1 MSTSMKRLYY
11 GDNLQVL
18 RENIP
23 DECIDLIYLDPPFN
37 SQANYN
43 IFFKNSTGGS
53 SEAQITAF
61 EDTWT
66 WGIES
71 ERFLDEI
78 QDIKGELYQLLD
90 LLVRTLG
97 KNSLSAYLVMMAI
110 RLIELHRVLK
120 STGSLY
126 LHCDPTAS
134 HYLKMILDL
143 IFGAD
148 KFRNE
153 IIWKRTGS
161 HGGAKRWGPVHDTI
175 LLYTK
180 TKDYT
185 WHKVYQ
191 DYDENYIKD
200 FYRFED
206 DKGFYRLVTLTAAGI
221 RKGDSGKPWRGINP
235 TDVGRHWA
243 LPVKAI
249 ESLINGNSKSLST
262 QEKLDILDANN
273 LIYWPVKGQ
282 VPQYKRYLDEAP
294 GTQIQDIISDIK
306 PVSSQAKERLR
317 YPTQKP
323 LSLLKRIIQASSN
336 KDDIVL
342 DPFCGCGTAIHAA
355 ENLGRNWIGIDIT
368 HLAIALIEKRLR
380 DAFPNKFIEDENKN
394 QKLVPGIEFEVEGT
408 PQDLAAAEDLFAR
421 DPYQFQWWACSLVNA
436 QPYKDQKKGA
446 DGGIDGLIF
455 FEDVIDIK
463 KSNKTAVKKII
474 VSVKGGK
481 NLNPAMIRDLRGTME
496 TNKAEIGLFVTLTPP
511 SQPMIKEAASSGF
524 YKAGNGRNY
533 AKVQI
538 LTIEELLTAQK
549 RPEFFD
555 MKQGELT
562 FKKAQRENQDIGE
575 QGNLFPHS

>member
-1 MSTSMKRLYY
+1 MKRLYY

-18 RENIP
+18 REHIS
-23 DECIDLIYLDPPFN
+23 DEFIDLIYLDPPFN
-37 SQANYN
+37 SKADYN
-43 IFFKNSTGGS
+43 VLFKNATGER

-71 ERFLDEI
+71 EHFLD
-78 QDIKGELYQLLD
+78 QLRDKKGELYELLD

-110 RLIELHRVLK
+110 RLLELHRVLK

-134 HYLKMILDL
+134 HYLKMISDL
-143 IFGAD
+143 VFEPIN
-148 KFRNE
+148 FRNE
-153 IIWKRTGS
+153 IVWKRTGS
-161 HGGAKRWGPVHDTI
+161 HGGAKRWGPVHDLI

-180 TKDYT
+180 SKIYT
-185 WHKVYQ
+185 WNQVYQ
-191 DYDENYIKD
+191 DYDEDYVKD

-206 DKGFYRLVTLTAAGI
+206 DKGCYRLVTLTAPGV
-221 RKGDSGKPWRGINP
+221 RKGDSGKPWRGVNP

-249 ESLINGNSKSLST
+249 ESLTNSIYKSLST
-262 QEKLDILDANN
+262 QEKLDILNANN

-306 PVSSQAKERLR
+306 PVSSQARERLG

-323 LSLLKRIIQASSN
+323 LALLERIIQASSN
-336 KDDIVL
+336 KGDIIL

-368 HLAIALIEKRLR
+368 HLAIALIEKRLK
-380 DAFPNKFIEDENKN
+380 DAFPEKFIQDENKN

-408 PQDLAAAEDLFAR
+408 PKDLDAALDLFER

-436 QPYKDQKKGA
+436 QPYKDKKKGA

-455 FEDVIDIK
+455 FEDVVDLK

-481 NLNPAMIRDLRGTME
+481 NINASMIRDLRGTME
-496 TNKAEIGLFVTLTPP
+496 TNKADIGLFVTLTTPTK
-511 SQPMIKEAASSGF
+511 PMIKEAASSGF
-524 YKAGNGRNY
+524 YKAGNGRDY
-533 AKVQI
+533 AKIQI
-538 LTIEELLTAQK
+538 LTIEELLTKQK

-562 FKKAQRENQDIGE
+562 FKKTQRENQDMGVQGE
-575 QGNLFPHS
+575 LF

>member
-1 MSTSMKRLYY
+1 MKRLYY

-18 RENIP
+18 REHIS
-23 DECIDLIYLDPPFN
+23 DEFIDLIYLDPPFN
-37 SQANYN
+37 SKADYN
-43 IFFKNSTGGS
+43 VLFKNATGER

-71 ERFLDEI
+71 EHFLD
-78 QDIKGELYQLLD
+78 QLRDKKGELYELLD

-110 RLIELHRVLK
+110 RLLELHRVLK

-134 HYLKMILDL
+134 HYLKMISDL
-143 IFGAD
+143 VFEPIN
-148 KFRNE
+148 FRNE
-153 IIWKRTGS
+153 IVWKRTGS
-161 HGGAKRWGPVHDTI
+161 HGGAKRWGPVHDLI

-180 TKDYT
+180 SKIYT
-185 WHKVYQ
+185 WNQVYQ
-191 DYDENYIKD
+191 DYDEDYVKD

-206 DKGFYRLVTLTAAGI
+206 DKGCYRLVTLTAAGV
-221 RKGDSGKPWRGINP
+221 RKGYSGKPWRGVNP

-249 ESLINGNSKSLST
+249 ESLTNSIYKSLST

-306 PVSSQAKERLR
+306 PVSSQARERLG

-323 LSLLKRIIQASSN
+323 LALLERIIQASSN
-336 KDDIVL
+336 KGDIIL

-355 ENLGRNWIGIDIT
+355 EKLGRNWIGIDIT
-368 HLAIALIEKRLR
+368 HLAIALIEKRLK
-380 DAFPNKFIEDENKN
+380 DAFPEKFIQDENKN

-408 PQDLAAAEDLFAR
+408 PKDLDAALDLFER

-436 QPYKDQKKGA
+436 QPYKDKKKGA

-455 FEDVIDIK
+455 FEDVVDIK

-481 NLNPAMIRDLRGTME
+481 NINASMIRDLRGTME
-496 TNKAEIGLFVTLTPP
+496 TNKADIGLFVTLTTPTK
-511 SQPMIKEAASSGF
+511 PMIKEAASSGF
-524 YKAGNGRNY
+524 YKAGNGRDY
-533 AKVQI
+533 AKIQI
-538 LTIEELLTAQK
+538 LTIEELLTKQK

-562 FKKAQRENQDIGE
+562 FKKAQRENQDMGVQGE
-575 QGNLFPHS
+575 LF

>member
-1 MSTSMKRLYY
+1 MKRLYY

-37 SQANYN
+37 SNANYN
-43 IFFKNSTGGS
+43 VLFKNATGER

-78 QDIKGELYQLLD
+78 ENTKGELYQLLD

-126 LHCDPTAS
+126 LHCDTTAS

-143 IFGAD
+143 IFDA
-148 KFRNE
+148 RNYRNQ
-153 IIWKRTGS
+153 ITWKRTSS
-161 HGGAKRWGPVHDTI
+161 HSDAKKYARVTDIIFYYVKSNQFTWNPLKLPYTDKYINQYYCNIDSDGRRFQFGDLTN
-175 LLYTK
+175 TK
-180 TKDYT
+180 TSRGY
-185 WHKVYQ
+185 
-191 DYDENYIKD
+191 
-200 FYRFED
+200 FYKLLDCDPPGNGWRMPESRAQEWL
-206 DKGFYRLVTLTAAGI
+206 KEGRIAIPPT
-221 RKGDSGKPWRGINP
+221 GKTPR
-235 TDVGRHWA
+235 
-243 LPVKAI
+243 
-249 ESLINGNSKSLST
+249 
-262 QEKLDILDANN
+262 
-273 LIYWPVKGQ
+273 
-282 VPQYKRYLDEAP
+282 YKRYLDEVEGKVIP
-294 GTQIQDIISDIK
+294 DIWDDISPIN
-306 PVSSQAKERLR
+306 SQAKEALG

-323 LSLLKRIIQASSN
+323 QSLLERIIKISSN

-408 PQDLAAAEDLFAR
+408 PKDLAAAEDLFTR

-436 QPYKDQKKGA
+436 QPYKDKKKGA

-463 KSNKTAVKKII
+463 KSNKTAVKRII

-481 NLNPAMIRDLRGTME
+481 NINASMIRDLRGTME
-496 TNKAEIGLFVTLTPP
+496 TNKSDIGLFVTLTSPT
-511 SQPMIKEAASSGF
+511 QPMIKEAASSGF
-524 YKAGNGRNY
+524 YKAGNGRSY

-538 LTIEELLTAQK
+538 LTIEELLTGQK

-562 FKKAQRENQDIGE
+562 FKKAQRENRDIGE
-575 QGNLFPHS
+575 QGELF

>member
-1 MSTSMKRLYY
+1 MKRLYY

-18 RENIP
+18 REHIS
-23 DECIDLIYLDPPFN
+23 DEFIDLIYLDPPFN
-37 SQANYN
+37 SKADYN
-43 IFFKNSTGGS
+43 VLFKNATGER

-71 ERFLDEI
+71 EHFLD
-78 QDIKGELYQLLD
+78 QLRDKKGELYELLD

-110 RLIELHRVLK
+110 RLLELHRVLK

-134 HYLKMILDL
+134 HYLKMISDL
-143 IFGAD
+143 VFEPIN
-148 KFRNE
+148 FRNE
-153 IIWKRTGS
+153 IVWKRTGS
-161 HGGAKRWGPVHDTI
+161 HGGAKRWGPVHDLI

-180 TKDYT
+180 SKIYT
-185 WHKVYQ
+185 WNQVYQ
-191 DYDENYIKD
+191 DYDEDYVKD

-206 DKGFYRLVTLTAAGI
+206 DKGCYRLVTLTAAGV
-221 RKGDSGKPWRGINP
+221 RKGDSGKPWRGVNP

-249 ESLINGNSKSLST
+249 ESLTNSIYKSLST
-262 QEKLDILDANN
+262 QEKLDILNANN

-306 PVSSQAKERLR
+306 PVSSQARERLG

-323 LSLLKRIIQASSN
+323 LALLERIIQASSN
-336 KDDIVL
+336 KGDIIL

-368 HLAIALIEKRLR
+368 HLAIALIEKRLK
-380 DAFPNKFIEDENKN
+380 DAFPKKFIQDENKN

-408 PQDLAAAEDLFAR
+408 PKDLDAALDLFER

-436 QPYKDQKKGA
+436 QPYKDKKKGA

-455 FEDVIDIK
+455 FEDVVDLK

-481 NLNPAMIRDLRGTME
+481 NINASMIRDLRGTME
-496 TNKAEIGLFVTLTPP
+496 TNKADIGLFVTLTTPTK
-511 SQPMIKEAASSGF
+511 PMIKEAAASGF
-524 YKAGNGRNY
+524 YKAGNGRYY
-533 AKVQI
+533 AKIQI
-538 LTIEELLTAQK
+538 LTIEELLTKQK

-562 FKKAQRENQDIGE
+562 FKNAQRENQDMGVQGE
-575 QGNLFPHS
+575 LF

>member
-1 MSTSMKRLYY
+1 MKRLYY

-18 RENIP
+18 RDHIP
-23 DECIDLIYLDPPFN
+23 DGFIDLIYLDPPFN
-37 SQANYN
+37 SKADYN
-43 IFFKNSTGGS
+43 VLFKNATGER

-71 ERFLDEI
+71 EHFLD
-78 QDIKGELYQLLD
+78 QLRDKKGELYELLD

-110 RLIELHRVLK
+110 RLLELHRVLK

-134 HYLKMILDL
+134 HYLKMISDL
-143 IFGAD
+143 VFEPIN
-148 KFRNE
+148 FRNE
-153 IIWKRTGS
+153 IVWKRTGS
-161 HGGAKRWGPVHDTI
+161 HGGAKRWGPVHDII

-180 TKDYT
+180 SKIYT
-185 WHKVYQ
+185 WNQVYQ
-191 DYDENYIKD
+191 DYDEDYVKD

-206 DKGFYRLVTLTAAGI
+206 EKGRYRLVTLTAAGI
-221 RKGDSGKPWRGINP
+221 RKGDSGKPWRGVNP

-249 ESLINGNSKSLST
+249 ESLTDSIYKSLST

-306 PVSSQAKERLR
+306 PVSSQAKERLG

-323 LSLLKRIIQASSN
+323 LALLERIIQASSN
-336 KDDIVL
+336 KGDIIL

-355 ENLGRNWIGIDIT
+355 ENLGINWIGIDIT
-368 HLAIALIEKRLR
+368 HLAIALIEKRLK
-380 DAFPNKFIEDENKN
+380 DAFPDKFIEDENKN

-408 PQDLAAAEDLFAR
+408 PKDLDAALDLFER

-455 FEDVIDIK
+455 FEDVVDIK
-463 KSNKTAVKKII
+463 KSNKTVVKKII

-481 NLNPAMIRDLRGTME
+481 NINASMIRDLRGTME
-496 TNKAEIGLFVTLTPP
+496 TNKADIGLFVTLTVPTK
-511 SQPMIKEAASSGF
+511 PMIKEAALSGF
-524 YKAGNGRNY
+524 YKAGNGRDY
-533 AKVQI
+533 AKIQI
-538 LTIEELLTAQK
+538 LTIEELLNQQK

-555 MKQGELT
+555 MKRGELT
-562 FKKAQRENQDIGE
+562 FKKAQRENRDMGIQGE
-575 QGNLFPHS
+575 LF

>member
-1 MSTSMKRLYY
+1 MKRLYY

-18 RENIP
+18 REHIS
-23 DECIDLIYLDPPFN
+23 DEFIDLIYLDPPFN
-37 SQANYN
+37 SKADYN
-43 IFFKNSTGGS
+43 VLFKNATGER

-71 ERFLDEI
+71 EHFLD
-78 QDIKGELYQLLD
+78 QLRDKKGELYELLD

-110 RLIELHRVLK
+110 RLLELHRVLK

-134 HYLKMILDL
+134 HYLKMISDL
-143 IFGAD
+143 VFEPIN
-148 KFRNE
+148 FRNE
-153 IIWKRTGS
+153 IVWKRTGS
-161 HGGAKRWGPVHDTI
+161 HGGAKRWGPVHDLI

-180 TKDYT
+180 SKIYT
-185 WHKVYQ
+185 WNQVYL
-191 DYDENYIKD
+191 DYDEDYVKN
-200 FYRFED
+200 FYKFED
-206 DKGFYRLVTLTAAGI
+206 DKGCYRLVTLTGAGV
-221 RKGDSGKPWRGINP
+221 RKGDSGKPWRGVNP
-235 TDVGRHWA
+235 TDTGRHWA
-243 LPVKAI
+243 LPVNAI
-249 ESLINGNSKSLST
+249 KSLTNSIYKSLST
-262 QEKLDILDANN
+262 QEKLDILNDNN

-294 GTQIQDIISDIK
+294 GTQIQDIIIDIK
-306 PVSSQAKERLR
+306 PLSSQARERLG

-323 LSLLKRIIQASSN
+323 LALLERIIQASSN
-336 KDDIVL
+336 KGDIIL

-368 HLAIALIEKRLR
+368 HLAIALIEKRLK
-380 DAFPNKFIEDENKN
+380 DAFPEKFIQDENKN

-408 PQDLAAAEDLFAR
+408 PKDLDAALDLFER

-436 QPYKDQKKGA
+436 QPYKDKKKGA

-455 FEDVIDIK
+455 FEDVVDIK

-474 VSVKGGK
+474 VSVKGGT
-481 NLNPAMIRDLRGTME
+481 NINPSMIRDLRGTME
-496 TNKAEIGLFVTLTPP
+496 TNKADIGLFVTLTTPTK
-511 SQPMIKEAASSGF
+511 PMIKEAASSGF
-524 YKAGNGRNY
+524 YKAGNGRDY
-533 AKVQI
+533 AKIQI
-538 LTIEELLTAQK
+538 LTIEELLTKQK

-562 FKKAQRENQDIGE
+562 FKKAQRENQDMGVQGE
-575 QGNLFPHS
+575 LF

>member
-1 MSTSMKRLYY
+1 MKRLYY

-18 RENIP
+18 REHIS
-23 DECIDLIYLDPPFN
+23 DEFIDLIYLDPPFN
-37 SQANYN
+37 SKADYN
-43 IFFKNSTGGS
+43 VLFKNATGER

-71 ERFLDEI
+71 EHFLD
-78 QDIKGELYQLLD
+78 QLRDKKGELYELLD

-110 RLIELHRVLK
+110 RLLELHRVLK

-143 IFGAD
+143 VFGAD

-161 HGGAKRWGPVHDTI
+161 HGGAKRWGPVHDII

-180 TKDYT
+180 SKIYT
-185 WHKVYQ
+185 WNQVYQ
-191 DYDENYIKD
+191 DYDEDYVKG
-200 FYRFED
+200 FYKFED
-206 DKGFYRLVTLTAAGI
+206 DKGCYRLVTLTAAGV
-221 RKGDSGKPWRGINP
+221 RKGDSGKPWRGVNP

-249 ESLINGNSKSLST
+249 ESLTNSIYKSLST

-273 LIYWPVKGQ
+273 LIYWPVKGR
-282 VPQYKRYLDEAP
+282 VPQCKRYLDEAP

-306 PVSSQAKERLR
+306 PVSSQARERLG

-323 LSLLKRIIQASSN
+323 LALLERIIQASSN
-336 KDDIVL
+336 KGDIIL

-368 HLAIALIEKRLR
+368 HLAIALIEKRLK
-380 DAFPNKFIEDENKN
+380 DAFPDKFIQDENKN

-408 PQDLAAAEDLFAR
+408 PKDLDAALDLFER

-436 QPYKDQKKGA
+436 QPYKDKKKGA

-455 FEDVIDIK
+455 FEDVVDIK

-481 NLNPAMIRDLRGTME
+481 NINASMIRDLRGTME
-496 TNKAEIGLFVTLTPP
+496 TNKADIGLFVTLTTPTK
-511 SQPMIKEAASSGF
+511 PMIKEAASSGF
-524 YKAGNGRNY
+524 YKAGNGRDY
-533 AKVQI
+533 AKIQI
-538 LTIEELLTAQK
+538 LTIEELLTKQK

-562 FKKAQRENQDIGE
+562 FKKTQRENQDMGVQGE
-575 QGNLFPHS
+575 LF

>member
-1 MSTSMKRLYY
+1 MKRLYY

-18 RENIP
+18 REHIS
-23 DECIDLIYLDPPFN
+23 DEFIDLIYLDPPFN
-37 SQANYN
+37 SKADYN
-43 IFFKNSTGGS
+43 VLFKNATGER

-71 ERFLDEI
+71 EHFLD
-78 QDIKGELYQLLD
+78 QLRDKKGELYELLD

-110 RLIELHRVLK
+110 RLLELHRVLK

-134 HYLKMILDL
+134 HYLKMISDL
-143 IFGAD
+143 VFEPIN
-148 KFRNE
+148 FRNE
-153 IIWKRTGS
+153 IVWKRTGS
-161 HGGAKRWGPVHDTI
+161 HGGAKRWGPVHDLI

-180 TKDYT
+180 SKIYT
-185 WHKVYQ
+185 WNQVYL
-191 DYDENYIKD
+191 DYDEDYVKN
-200 FYRFED
+200 FYKFED
-206 DKGFYRLVTLTAAGI
+206 DKGCYRLVTLTGAGV
-221 RKGDSGKPWRGINP
+221 RKGDSGKPWRGVNP
-235 TDVGRHWA
+235 TDTGRHWA
-243 LPVKAI
+243 LPVNAI
-249 ESLINGNSKSLST
+249 KSLTNSIYKSLST
-262 QEKLDILDANN
+262 QEKLDILNDNN

-294 GTQIQDIISDIK
+294 GTQIQDIIIDIK
-306 PVSSQAKERLR
+306 PLSSQARERLG

-323 LSLLKRIIQASSN
+323 LALLERIIQASSN
-336 KDDIVL
+336 KGDIIL

-368 HLAIALIEKRLR
+368 HLAIALIEKRLK
-380 DAFPNKFIEDENKN
+380 DAFPEKFIQDENKN

-408 PQDLAAAEDLFAR
+408 PKDLDAALDLFER

-436 QPYKDQKKGA
+436 QPYKDKKKGA

-455 FEDVIDIK
+455 FEDVVDLK

-474 VSVKGGK
+474 VSVKGGT
-481 NLNPAMIRDLRGTME
+481 NINPSMIRDLRGTME
-496 TNKAEIGLFVTLTPP
+496 TNKADIGLFVTLTTPTK
-511 SQPMIKEAASSGF
+511 PMIKEAASSGF
-524 YKAGNGRNY
+524 YKAGNGRDY
-533 AKVQI
+533 AKIQI
-538 LTIEELLTAQK
+538 LTIEELLTKQK

-562 FKKAQRENQDIGE
+562 FKKAQRENQDMGVQGE
-575 QGNLFPHS
+575 LF

>member
-1 MSTSMKRLYY
+1 MKRLYY

-18 RENIP
+18 REHIS
-23 DECIDLIYLDPPFN
+23 DEFIDLIYLDPPFN
-37 SQANYN
+37 SKADYN
-43 IFFKNSTGGS
+43 VLFKNATGER

-71 ERFLDEI
+71 EHFLD
-78 QDIKGELYQLLD
+78 QLRDKKGELYELLD

-110 RLIELHRVLK
+110 RLLELHRVLK

-134 HYLKMILDL
+134 HYLKMISDL
-143 IFGAD
+143 VFEPIN
-148 KFRNE
+148 FRNE
-153 IIWKRTGS
+153 IVWKRTGS
-161 HGGAKRWGPVHDTI
+161 HGGAKRWGPVHDLI

-180 TKDYT
+180 SKIYT
-185 WHKVYQ
+185 WNQVYQ
-191 DYDENYIKD
+191 DYDEDYVKD

-206 DKGFYRLVTLTAAGI
+206 DKGCYRLVTLTAAGV
-221 RKGDSGKPWRGINP
+221 RKGDSGKPWRGVNP

-249 ESLINGNSKSLST
+249 ESLTNSIYKSLST
-262 QEKLDILDANN
+262 QEKLDILNANN

-306 PVSSQAKERLR
+306 PVSSQARERLG

-323 LSLLKRIIQASSN
+323 LALLERIIQASSN
-336 KDDIVL
+336 KGDIIL

-368 HLAIALIEKRLR
+368 HLAIALIEKRLK
-380 DAFPNKFIEDENKN
+380 DAFPKKFIQDENKN

-408 PQDLAAAEDLFAR
+408 PKDLDAALDLFER

-436 QPYKDQKKGA
+436 QPYKDKKKGA

-455 FEDVIDIK
+455 FEDVVDLK

-474 VSVKGGK
+474 VSVKRGK
-481 NLNPAMIRDLRGTME
+481 NINASMIRDLRGTME
-496 TNKAEIGLFVTLTPP
+496 TNKADIGLFVTLTTPTK
-511 SQPMIKEAASSGF
+511 PMIKEAAASGF
-524 YKAGNGRNY
+524 YKAGNGRYY
-533 AKVQI
+533 AKIQI
-538 LTIEELLTAQK
+538 LTIEELLTKQK

-562 FKKAQRENQDIGE
+562 FKNAQRENQDMGVQGE
-575 QGNLFPHS
+575 LF

>member
-1 MSTSMKRLYY
+1 MKRLYY

-18 RENIP
+18 REHVS
-23 DECIDLIYLDPPFN
+23 DEFIDLIYLDPPFN
-37 SQANYN
+37 SKADYN
-43 IFFKNSTGGS
+43 VLFKNATGER

-71 ERFLDEI
+71 EHFLD
-78 QDIKGELYQLLD
+78 QLRDKKGELYELLD

-110 RLIELHRVLK
+110 RLLELHRVLK

-143 IFGAD
+143 VFEPIN
-148 KFRNE
+148 FRNE
-153 IIWKRTGS
+153 IVWKRTGS
-161 HGGAKRWGPVHDTI
+161 HGGAKRWGPVHDLI

-180 TKDYT
+180 SKIYT
-185 WHKVYQ
+185 WNQVYQ
-191 DYDENYIKD
+191 DYDEDYVKD

-206 DKGFYRLVTLTAAGI
+206 DKGCYRLVTLTAAGV
-221 RKGDSGKPWRGINP
+221 RKGDSGKPWRGVNP

-249 ESLINGNSKSLST
+249 ESLTNSIYKSLST
-262 QEKLDILDANN
+262 QEKLDILNANN

-306 PVSSQAKERLR
+306 PVSSQARERLG

-323 LSLLKRIIQASSN
+323 LALLERIIQASSN
-336 KDDIVL
+336 KGDIIL

-368 HLAIALIEKRLR
+368 HLAIALIEKRLK
-380 DAFPNKFIEDENKN
+380 DAFPEKFIQDENKN
-394 QKLVPGIEFEVEGT
+394 HKLVPGIEFEVEGT
-408 PQDLAAAEDLFAR
+408 PKDLDAALDLFER

-436 QPYKDQKKGA
+436 QPYKDKKKGA

-455 FEDVIDIK
+455 FEDVVDIK

-474 VSVKGGK
+474 ISVKGGK
-481 NLNPAMIRDLRGTME
+481 NLNASMIRDLRGTME
-496 TNKAEIGLFVTLTPP
+496 TNKADIGLFVTLTTPTK
-511 SQPMIKEAASSGF
+511 PMIKEAASSGF
-524 YKAGNGRNY
+524 YKAGNGRDY
-533 AKVQI
+533 AKIQI
-538 LTIEELLTAQK
+538 LTIEELLTKQK

-562 FKKAQRENQDIGE
+562 FKKAQRENQDMGVQGE
-575 QGNLFPHS
+575 LF